1 MAECDDKLSL
11 AAYLKALMRSLV
23 PRHEEKKR
31 SVQCCWMSWYWRLCP
46 VINKYT
52 MAKGKYTRKE
62 AGIKAYMEVTG
73 EELPSRVTVAE
84 IREYS
89 KALPEDQRKRCHE
102 LYLHYMSIGR
112 SEYLEHYSNH

>member
-1 MAECDDKLSL
+1 
-11 AAYLKALMRSLV
+11 
-23 PRHEEKKR
+23 
-31 SVQCCWMSWYWRLCP
+31 
-46 VINKYT
+46 

-89 KALPEDQRKRCHE
+89 KALPEDLRKRCHE